1 MRTLHDFAI
10 VKLLGL
16 MIAQLVDLAH
26 ISLGFMPDLSN
37 YLMGP
42 TTSYAQLGGTKL
54 WRKLTEHNSMAIS
67 GN

>member
-1 MRTLHDFAI
+1 
-10 VKLLGL
+10 